1 MGERQTCPRCGAEC
15 VRDEVD
21 IGIGVMCGPWGC
33 GDCGWSEYPEYDRS
47 NPDRQPGLDERG
59 GLTPVQ
65 SPATTK

>member
-1 MGERQTCPRCGAEC
+1 M
-15 VRDEVD
+15 RDEVD